1 MPTFNNITYALYRI
15 ASAIFDDSSM
25 AETRIRYEGGPEKM
39 LEKQIPLLEK
49 QNLTMLSDFVE
60 KYAIRKC
67 KKLKNRSKQQ
77 GKGDLRLSLSFCL

>member
-1 MPTFNNITYALYRI
+1 MT
-15 ASAIFDDSSM
+15 
-25 AETRIRYEGGPEKM
+25 E
-39 LEKQIPLLEK
+39 LEKKDEILKLLTK
-49 QNLTMLSDFVE
+49 ALIIAIDDDVNLTLRGNRVYVDYGCSQFAIDIDSDFVE